1 MNLDFEQSLSIVVE
15 FRVSSETHKDKGTAP
30 AYPLSTSLLRM
41 ITRGVKIV
49 RHSTHWCHWW
59 KSWIDSIKVDLG
71 MHRAI
76 AHWKAI
82 LFGNHSIKSLQRVA
96 FPVHNGEEKFLRHL
110 AMVGKFLDDTRRKVN
125 LLCFYFL
132 DLIHFICQMLA
143 KRTVFKLKR
152 KFLYFVVFTYSI
164 TRSREIRKFHVAQRR
179 VRNVQERDAR
189 AN

>member
-15 FRVSSETHKDKGTAP
+15 FRASSETHKDKGAAP
-30 AYPLSTSLLRM
+30 AYPQSTSLLRM
-41 ITRGVKIV
+41 ITSGVKIV

-59 KSWIDSIKVDLG
+59 RSWFDSIKVDLG

-96 FPVHNGEEKFLRHL
+96 FPVHNGEEKSLRHL
-110 AMVGKFLDDTRRKVN
+110 AMVGKFLDDTKGKVN
-125 LLCFYFL
+125 LLYFYFL

-143 KRTVFKLKR
+143 KFSGVESDR
-152 KFLYFVVFTYSI
+152 KDRI
-164 TRSREIRKFHVAQRR
+164 
-179 VRNVQERDAR
+179 
-189 AN
+189 

>member
-49 RHSTHWCHWW
+49 RHSTHWCHTW

-96 FPVHNGEEKFLRHL
+96 FPVHNGEEKSPCHGRKISGWHQTESEFTLFLLPRSYSFYL
-110 AMVGKFLDDTRRKVN
+110 SNVGKKDR
-125 LLCFYFL
+125 
-132 DLIHFICQMLA
+132 I
-143 KRTVFKLKR
+143 
-152 KFLYFVVFTYSI
+152 
-164 TRSREIRKFHVAQRR
+164 
-179 VRNVQERDAR
+179 
-189 AN
+189 